1 MHFRVFHVCAR
12 PIGIIWDQKKANT
25 YHIQRSINTFPW
37 DRVFANTDVNQKVN
51 ILNETMKTSS
61 LTLIPMK
68 LLFMMIKIPPWIT
81 TKIKDLFQKKSS
93 VYTYYQKRT
102 KSIQLFQ
109 MVQYFQNLTA
119 TIEINKQKYF
129 RKVDGSQNQLG

>member
-1 MHFRVFHVCAR
+1 
-12 PIGIIWDQKKANT
+12 
-25 YHIQRSINTFPW
+25 
-37 DRVFANTDVNQKVN
+37 
-51 ILNETMKTSS
+51 MKTSS

-129 RKVDGSQNQLG
+129 RKVDGS